1 MYKQHE
7 EEEEEEEEEKR
18 CERGATSPVWAK
30 QEVR

>member
-18 CERGATSPVWAK
+18 CERGATSPV
-30 QEVR
+30 